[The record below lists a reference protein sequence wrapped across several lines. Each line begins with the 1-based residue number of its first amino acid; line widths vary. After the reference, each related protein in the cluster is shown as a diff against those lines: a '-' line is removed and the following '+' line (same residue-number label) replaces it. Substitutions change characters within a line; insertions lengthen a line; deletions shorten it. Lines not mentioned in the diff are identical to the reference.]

1 MMKKKLEF
9 TEHKLHECM
18 ITRTSQKIKFLVDD
32 DS

>member
-9 TEHKLHECM
+9 TERKLHECM